1 MLLNLN
7 PCGTAPA
14 AAAAAAAAVVGSEDN
29 GSVVLSSLQRSTA
42 TSVSST
48 GTVAA
53 DAPLAAAAAAGG
65 GLSACLSDDPA
76 FANAVKFDDQYTFY
90 WNIVGEFLQAR
101 VKYAGVGWVGW

>member
-1 MLLNLN
+1 MLLNLD

-14 AAAAAAAAVVGSEDN
+14 AAAPAAAVVGTEDN
-29 GSVVLSSLQRSTA
+29 GSVVLSSLQRATAAA
-42 TSVSST
+42 TSDT
-48 GTVAA
+48 TIAA
-53 DAPLAAAAAAGG
+53 DVPLAAAAAGG
-65 GLSACLSDDPA
+65 GLSACLSEDPA